1 MYHMVQIADRQEAT
15 MKRQIIDHTAV
26 TTASP
31 TFVFDRL
38 IDPPSWPQ
46 WSGHASGQVLTEADV
61 PGGVGE
67 VREFRIKRLVNVER
81 VVESARPRRFSY
93 VLESGL
99 PLRDYR
105 ADVDIEPVA
114 GGTRIRWHSEFSG
127 ANRLMGAVYRRGLGR
142 FIAKLVRSL
151 ADQAAADQAAAAAH
165 GSDDDASDDD
175 ASTEAALDHQ

>member
-1 MYHMVQIADRQEAT
+1 
-15 MKRQIIDHTAV
+15 MKRQIIDQTAV

-31 TFVFDRL
+31 AVVFDRL
-38 IDPPSWPQ
+38 IDPPSWPE
-46 WSGHASGQVLTEADV
+46 WSGHISGAVLTEADV

-67 VREFRIKRLVNVER
+67 VREFRTRRLTNVER

-114 GGTRIRWHSEFSG
+114 GGSRIRWHSEFYGS
-127 ANRLMGAVYRRGLGR
+127 NRLMGAVYKRGL
-142 FIAKLVRSL
+142 AKFLATMVQSL
-151 ADQAAADQAAAAAH
+151 ADQAAADQAAADAAPADH
-165 GSDDDASDDD
+165 AASPDR
-175 ASTEAALDHQ
+175 A